1 MSITWEEIQSIPH
14 DYSFVSES
22 LVFSENK
29 DYFVNENLNSG
40 SQIIISEPWLND
52 IYSASAAY
60 VCEDGG
66 DILELGFN
74 NSSNFIQS
82 HSISSHTICEVHPDK
97 ITKAKEWAVG
107 KSNVTIIEGSWF
119 QNKDDLGTY
128 DGILHNREFTTDT
141 LWLSS
146 SVESFTKSGT
156 RLTFDNL
163 GASGSYN
170 PWGILADSYQQ
181 VSVTPSGIQTYFTSS
196 IYYMPKKEF

>member
-1 MSITWEEIQSIPH
+1 MSITWEDVQSIPH

-22 LVFSENK
+22 IVFNENK
-29 DYFVNENLNSG
+29 HYFVSATIASG
-40 SQIIISEPWLND
+40 SQIIISEPWLD
-52 IYSASAAY
+52 VVYSASAAY

-66 DILELGFN
+66 DILELGF

-97 ITKAKEWAVG
+97 IAKAQEWAVG
-107 KSNVTIIEGSWF
+107 KSNVTIITGSWY
-119 QNKDDLGTY
+119 QNKDDLSTY
-128 DGILHNREFTTDT
+128 DGILHNREFTTDQF
-141 LWLSS
+141 WLSS

-156 RLTFDNL
+156 RFTFDNQ

-170 PWGILADSYQQ
+170 CWGIPTDSYQE